1 MIIHPVK
8 KIFVITGLFFFT
20 IAGVAFTQTDK
31 DKKHK
36 NLKVLSKDISDDELE
51 RVMYTFTRQLGV
63 TCLYCHVPT
72 KNVDPERMDFASDE
86 KNEKLIAREMLRM
99 SIKIN
104 KKYFDHPIDKKII
117 AKPLIW
123 CRTCHMGYPVPHV
136 Q

>member
-8 KIFVITGLFFFT
+8 KISVVTGLFLFT
-20 IAGVAFTQTDK
+20 VAGVAFTQTDK

-36 NLKVLSKDISDDELE
+36 NLEVLSKNISDDELE

-72 KNVDPERMDFASDE
+72 KNIVPERMDFASDE
-86 KNEKLIAREMLRM
+86 KNEKLIARQMLQM
-99 SIKIN
+99 TMKLN